1 MLACQFHQSSA
12 RAARVRFPADAA
24 FLLERES
31 QAFKQSGIHL
41 WMAVNKGGKD
51 NVFSMGGGRGRGG
64 GEQTNRVISLHLS
77 RKGGLQKNFSPAG
90 NRTPVFRVTGGDTHH
105 YNIEDYI
112 FHTVTFTKIII
123 HRFYTTIAINHHVPS
138 F

>member
-64 GEQTNRVISLHLS
+64 GGIKEEGSSEEEPSSGFEGSRVSIKQKPSLMELF
-77 RKGGLQKNFSPAG
+77 KK
-90 NRTPVFRVTGGDTHH
+90 
-105 YNIEDYI
+105 
-112 FHTVTFTKIII
+112 
-123 HRFYTTIAINHHVPS
+123 
-138 F
+138 